1 MAVDKGLFLVSR
13 EIAIRSGMVASRYRT
28 TDGKFILNERDMSRV
43 RPTSDEIIH
52 GFDIEEITKAQ
63 ALELARKNGYK
74 MGLDEEAE
82 SVVAEQ
88 PLNDEYIGE
97 EEPVAEE
104 NEEEQENEQVNE
116 EEKEETNDEYS
127 E

>member
-52 GFDIEEITKAQ
+52 GFDIKEITKAQ
-63 ALELARKNGYK
+63 ALELSRKNGYK
-74 MGLDEEAE
+74 MGLDEESE
-82 SVVAEQ
+82 GVVAEQ

-97 EEPVAEE
+97 EEPVAEV

-116 EEKEETNDEYS
+116 EKEETNDEYS